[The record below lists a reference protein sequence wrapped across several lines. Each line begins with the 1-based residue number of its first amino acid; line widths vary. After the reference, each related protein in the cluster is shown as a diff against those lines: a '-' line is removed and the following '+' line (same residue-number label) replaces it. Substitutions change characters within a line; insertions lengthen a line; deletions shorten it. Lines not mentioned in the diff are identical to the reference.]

1 MSGLLILPAIDLR
14 EGRCVRLVQGR
25 PEEEITFSGDPVA
38 VAREWQAQGAK
49 WLHVVNLDGAF
60 GLASENLK
68 VLERILKEVSVPAQF
83 GGGMRDLESIQR
95 ALTLAVARV
104 ILGTVAVE
112 EPEVVKEALK
122 RFGSERIT
130 AGIDAREGCVAIHGW
145 RETSPI
151 EALELARRM
160 EALGIQRVV
169 FTDIER
175 DGMLAGPN
183 IEAIR
188 KLAEGTKLKIIAS
201 GGISSLADI
210 RALSELEPLGVEG
223 VILGRA
229 LYEGKVDL
237 REAIEATEGEWQ

>member
-25 PEEEITFSGDPVA
+25 LEEELTFSGDPVA
-38 VAREWQAQGAK
+38 VAREWESQGAE

-68 VLERILKEVSVPAQF
+68 VLERLLKEVSISVQF
-83 GGGMRDLESIQR
+83 GGGMRDLKSIQK
-95 ALTLAVARV
+95 TLALGVARV
-104 ILGTVAVE
+104 ILGTIAVR
-112 EPEVVKEALK
+112 EPEVVKVALEK
-122 RFGSERIT
+122 FGGEKIA
-130 AGIDAREGCVAIHGW
+130 AGIDARQGWAATHGW
-145 RETSPI
+145 QETSPI
-151 EALELARRM
+151 RALELARRM
-160 EALGIQRVV
+160 EDLGIQRAV

-188 KLAEGTKLKIIAS
+188 ELAEGTNLKIIAS

-210 RALSELEPLGVEG
+210 RALAELEPLGVEG

-229 LYEGKVDL
+229 LYEGRVDL
-237 REAIEATEGEWQ
+237 REAIGAWL